1 MNTNLDKIALDLYGK
16 IQTRFSD
23 IKIGD
28 ENATVLSKKQDVP
41 KARFF
46 EFEYLDGGK
55 KIGTITITLDEDD
68 GVVVQTSGELA
79 NKQHEGA
86 FRFIRGL
93 RSFAKDRLLNFD
105 VQNIGKDNL
114 DKRDYEF
121 QSKKKEQPVMQQ
133 PMKQPAPKPKMAPKS
148 SMMENKMYGTTRM
161 SYQDLG
167 EAKLIVKHSQPVNL
181 DLAAGRTMHIEGIWV
196 ENTDGERFRYPYK
209 HLNGARA
216 LAEHIKA
223 GGNPYDVIGQHICS
237 LSEELTQLRK
247 FKSYVGRNETL
258 SEAMDDINTCVNDR
272 IEAVKKE
279 VHSLQRPAYYKQFA
293 ESFQA
298 NESQEIPEAIL
309 NDWIDRLTIRTFNE
323 ELKTAFP
330 YIYRLVGENI
340 SVKELSPEDM
350 LSELRSEEKDENG
363 NVVRWKEEGEW
374 KKVSGK
380 GKDGRGKVTN
390 MSDKA
395 RRETEKLNKKD
406 ESLDPLGRFE
416 SFMDRIVSEDGEEEQ
431 GENSLFSSNAELQ
444 AQSLA
449 KLKELIATGLKP
461 GVDGVNATLSLK
473 GIIDSPTFTDD
484 YLEGLTDEDDVGTA
498 IKLYLQDLATGKI
511 SEPDSPKAKD
521 VAQTIIAT
529 KALNSAGDTPVG
541 GEEVPPGGPEGAP
554 PGAPPPDAAAAG
566 APPPDAAAA
575 GAPPPPGAP
584 PPDAAAAGAPPPPG
598 APPVAES
605 MGGSHPKARLIR
617 AIHTAKK
624 HGAKLDT
631 TLDFGHKEMT
641 LHDCIEECGM
651 SPDDFGFDH
660 NNQEDGVHQMLKS
673 ISGFWN
679 KEAKN
684 FTIGGTRAKTK
695 VVKDF
700 KNGEFSNATEE
711 ELQHVLRMIDKMDP
725 SDSGHNEL
733 GHIKHLAGM
742 HDQVADE
749 DMMDP
754 QAMMKGMMGQMGGM
768 KMPQGGGN
776 SITVNGKPS
785 TQAEFDAFTKQHSV
799 TPGQMPGGQKL
810 TPGQMPGGMKT
821 PQIGG
826 NPQDMVNNMMK
837 GMNESTELTAMLKIA
852 GLR

>member
-28 ENATVLSKKQDVP
+28 ENAGVLSKKQDIP

-55 KIGTITITLDEDD
+55 KIGTVIITLDEDD

-79 NKQHEGA
+79 SKQHDGA

-93 RSFAKDRLLNFD
+93 RSFAKDRLLKFD

-133 PMKQPAPKPKMAPKS
+133 PMQQPAPKPKPAPKS

-196 ENTDGERFRYPYK
+196 ENAQGERFRYPYK

-223 GGNPYDVIGQHICS
+223 GGNPYDVIGQHVVS
-237 LSEELTQLRK
+237 LSEELAQLRK
-247 FKSYVGRNETL
+247 FKNYVGRNDTL
-258 SEAMDDINTCVNDR
+258 SEAMDDINSRVSER

-298 NESQEIPEAIL
+298 NESQDIPEAIL

-323 ELKTAFP
+323 DLKTAFP

-340 SVKELSPEDM
+340 LVKELTPDDV
-350 LSELRSEEKDENG
+350 LSELRSEEKDEKG

-374 KKVSGK
+374 KKSSGK
-380 GKDGRGKVTN
+380 DKDGRGKVTN

-395 RRETEKLNKKD
+395 RRESEKLNKKD

-416 SFMDRIVSEDGEEEQ
+416 SFMEKIVSEDGEEET
-431 GENSLFSSNAELQ
+431 GENQLFSANIELQ
-444 AQSLA
+444 AQALD

-473 GIIDSPTFTDD
+473 GIIDSPTFTDE

-498 IKLYLQDLATGKI
+498 IKLYLQDIASGKI
-511 SEPDSPKAKD
+511 SEQDTPKAKD
-521 VAQTIIAT
+521 IAQTIIAS
-529 KALNSAGDTPVG
+529 KALDGAGDTPVG
-541 GEEVPPGGPEGAP
+541 GEEVPPGAPPPDAGAMP
-554 PGAPPPDAAAAG
+554 PGAPPPDAG
-566 APPPDAAAA
+566 AM
-575 GAPPPPGAP
+575 PPGAP
-584 PPDAAAAGAPPPPG
+584 PPDAAAAGAPPPPEG
-598 APPVAES
+598 APPAPPVAES

-624 HGAKLDT
+624 HGAQLDT

-651 SPDDFGFDH
+651 SPKDFGFDQGQ
-660 NNQEDGVHQMLKS
+660 NEDGVHQMLKS

-700 KNGEFSNATEE
+700 KNGEFKNASEE

-725 SDSGHNEL
+725 SGNEHGEL
-733 GHIKHLAGM
+733 GHITHLAGM
-742 HDQVADE
+742 HQEHPRDSAMHSKVAELETMDQQQQQEVPMQESMDE
-749 DMMDP
+749 L
-754 QAMMKGMMGQMGGM
+754 G
-768 KMPQGGGN
+768 
-776 SITVNGKPS
+776 SW
-785 TQAEFDAFTKQHSV
+785 
-799 TPGQMPGGQKL
+799 
-810 TPGQMPGGMKT
+810 
-821 PQIGG
+821 
-826 NPQDMVNNMMK
+826 
-837 GMNESTELTAMLKIA
+837 LKIA
-852 GLR
+852 GLRK

>member
-28 ENATVLSKKQDVP
+28 ENAGVLSRKQDIP

-46 EFEYLDGGK
+46 EFEYLDGGQK
-55 KIGTITITLDEDD
+55 VGTVIITLDEDE

-79 NKQHEGA
+79 SKQHDGA

-93 RSFAKDRLLNFD
+93 RSFAKDRLLKFD

-133 PMKQPAPKPKMAPKS
+133 PMTQPAPKPKMAPKS
-148 SMMENKMYGTTRM
+148 SMMENKMYGTNRM

-181 DLAAGRTMHIEGIWV
+181 DLAAGRTMHIEGIWI
-196 ENTDGERFRYPYK
+196 ENTNGERFRYPYK

-223 GGNPYDVIGQHICS
+223 GGNPYDSIGQHVVS
-237 LSEELTQLRK
+237 LSEELAQLRK
-247 FKSYVGRNETL
+247 FKNYVGRNDTL
-258 SEAMDDINTCVNDR
+258 SEAMDDINSRVSER
-272 IEAVKKE
+272 IDAVKKE
-279 VHSLQRPAYYKQFA
+279 VSSLQRPAYYKQFA

-323 ELKTAFP
+323 DLKTAFP

-340 SVKELSPEDM
+340 SVKELNPDDV
-350 LSELRSEEKDENG
+350 LSELRSEEKDEKG

-380 GKDGRGKVTN
+380 EKDGRGKVTN

-395 RRETEKLNKKD
+395 RRESEKLSKKD

-416 SFMDRIVSEDGEEEQ
+416 SFMEKIVSEDGEEA
-431 GENSLFSSNAELQ
+431 GENQIFSPNVELQ
-444 AQSLA
+444 AQALD
-449 KLKELIATGLKP
+449 KLKSLIATGLKP

-473 GIIDSPTFTDD
+473 GLIDSPTFTDE

-498 IKLYLQDLATGKI
+498 IKLYLQDVASGKI
-511 SEPDSPKAKD
+511 SEPDAPKAKD
-521 VAQTIIAT
+521 IAQTIIAS
-529 KALNSAGDTPVG
+529 KALDSAGEETPVG
-541 GEEVPPGGPEGAP
+541 GEEVPPPDAAAPAAPAPDAAAAMALPPEGAP
-554 PGAPPPDAAAAG
+554 PAPDAAAAMTPPPEG
-566 APPPDAAAA
+566 APP
-575 GAPPPPGAP
+575 
-584 PPDAAAAGAPPPPG
+584 

-605 MGGSHPKARLIR
+605 MGESHPKARLIR

-624 HGAKLDT
+624 HGAQLDT

-651 SPDDFGFDH
+651 SPKDFGFDQDQ
-660 NNQEDGVHQMLKS
+660 NKDGVHQMLKS

-725 SDSGHNEL
+725 SGNEHGEL
-733 GHIKHLAGM
+733 GHITHLAGM
-742 HDQVADE
+742 HQSHPRDNAMHSKVAELETMDQQQQQVPMQETMDE
-749 DMMDP
+749 L
-754 QAMMKGMMGQMGGM
+754 G
-768 KMPQGGGN
+768 
-776 SITVNGKPS
+776 SW
-785 TQAEFDAFTKQHSV
+785 
-799 TPGQMPGGQKL
+799 
-810 TPGQMPGGMKT
+810 
-821 PQIGG
+821 
-826 NPQDMVNNMMK
+826 
-837 GMNESTELTAMLKIA
+837 LKIA
-852 GLR
+852 GLRK

>member
-1 MNTNLDKIALDLYGK
+1 MNTNLDKIAVDLYGK

-28 ENATVLSKKQDVP
+28 EHAEVLSKKEDIP

-46 EFEYLDGGK
+46 EFEYVDGGK
-55 KIGTITITLDEDD
+55 KIGTVTITLDEDD

-79 NKQHEGA
+79 NKEHEGA

-93 RSFAKDRLLNFD
+93 RSFAKDRLLKFD

-121 QSKKKEQPVMQQ
+121 QSKKKEEPDMQQ
-133 PMKQPAPKPKMAPKS
+133 PVTQPAPKPKAAPKS
-148 SMMENKMYGTTRM
+148 SMMENKMYGTSKM

-167 EAKLIVKHSQPVNL
+167 EAKLIVKHSQPVNP
-181 DLAAGRTMHIEGIWV
+181 DLAAGRTMHIEGIWI
-196 ENTDGERFRYPYK
+196 ENVQGERFRYPYK

-223 GGNPYDVIGQHICS
+223 GGNPYDVIGQHVVS
-237 LSEELTQLRK
+237 LSEELVQLRK
-247 FKSYVGRNETL
+247 FKNYVGRNDTL
-258 SEAMDDINTCVNDR
+258 SEAMDDINSRVSER
-272 IEAVKKE
+272 IEQVKKE
-279 VHSLQRPAYYKQFA
+279 VHNLQRPTYYKQFA

-330 YIYRLVGENI
+330 YIYRLVGENVA
-340 SVKELSPEDM
+340 VKELSPDDI
-350 LSELRSEEKDENG
+350 LSELRSEEKDEKG

-374 KKVSGK
+374 KKTAN
-380 GKDGRGKVTN
+380 KDGRGKVTN

-406 ESLDPLGRFE
+406 ESLDPLGRFT
-416 SFMDRIVSEDGEEEQ
+416 SFMEKIVSEDGEEET
-431 GENSLFSSNAELQ
+431 GENQLFSPNVELQ
-444 AQSLA
+444 AQALD
-449 KLKELIATGLKP
+449 KLKELIASGLKP

-473 GIIDSPTFTDD
+473 GIIDSPVFTDE

-511 SEPDSPKAKD
+511 QEQDAPKAKD
-521 VAQTIIAT
+521 IAQTIIAS
-529 KALNSAGDTPVG
+529 KALDGAGDTPVG
-541 GEEVPPGGPEGAP
+541 GEEVPPGGPAGAP
-554 PGAPPPDAAAAG
+554 PGPEGAPPPPDAAAAG
-566 APPPDAAAA
+566 APPPE
-575 GAPPPPGAP
+575 GAPPAPGAP
-584 PPDAAAAGAPPPPG
+584 PPEGAPP
-598 APPVAES
+598 APPVAEG

-651 SPDDFGFDH
+651 SPKDFGFDQDEH
-660 NNQEDGVHQMLKS
+660 EDGVHQMLKS

-725 SDSGHNEL
+725 SGDEHGEL
-733 GHIKHLAGM
+733 GHITHLAGM
-742 HDQVADE
+742 HQEHPRD
-749 DMMDP
+749 
-754 QAMMKGMMGQMGGM
+754 
-768 KMPQGGGN
+768 
-776 SITVNGKPS
+776 
-785 TQAEFDAFTKQHSV
+785 
-799 TPGQMPGGQKL
+799 
-810 TPGQMPGGMKT
+810 
-821 PQIGG
+821 
-826 NPQDMVNNMMK
+826 
-837 GMNESTELTAMLKIA
+837 TAMHSKVAELETMDQQQQEVPMQEAMDELGSWLKIA
-852 GLR
+852 GLRK

>member
-28 ENATVLSKKQDVP
+28 ENAGVLSRKQDIP

-46 EFEYLDGGK
+46 EFEYLDGGQK
-55 KIGTITITLDEDD
+55 VGTVIITLDEDE

-79 NKQHEGA
+79 SKQHDGA

-93 RSFAKDRLLNFD
+93 RSFAKDRLLKFD

-133 PMKQPAPKPKMAPKS
+133 PMQQPAPKPKPAPKS

-181 DLAAGRTMHIEGIWV
+181 DLAAGRTMHIEGIWI
-196 ENTDGERFRYPYK
+196 ENTNGERFRYPYK

-223 GGNPYDVIGQHICS
+223 GGNPYDSIGQHVVS
-237 LSEELTQLRK
+237 LSEELAQLRK
-247 FKSYVGRNETL
+247 FKNYVGRNDTL
-258 SEAMDDINTCVNDR
+258 SEAMDDINSRVSER

-279 VHSLQRPAYYKQFA
+279 VSSLQRPAYYKQFA

-323 ELKTAFP
+323 DLKTAFP

-340 SVKELSPEDM
+340 SVKELTPDDV
-350 LSELRSEEKDENG
+350 LSELRSEEKDEKG

-380 GKDGRGKVTN
+380 EKDGRGKVTN

-395 RRETEKLNKKD
+395 RRESEKLSQKD

-416 SFMDRIVSEDGEEEQ
+416 SFMEKIVSEDGEEET
-431 GENSLFSSNAELQ
+431 GENQLFSANIELQ
-444 AQSLA
+444 AQALD
-449 KLKELIATGLKP
+449 KLKGLIASGLKP

-473 GIIDSPTFTDD
+473 GIIDSPTFTDE

-498 IKLYLQDLATGKI
+498 IKLYLQDIASGKI
-511 SEPDSPKAKD
+511 SEPDTPKAKD
-521 VAQTIIAT
+521 IAQTIIAS
-529 KALNSAGDTPVG
+529 KALDSAGDTPVG
-541 GEEVPPGGPEGAP
+541 GEEVPPPDAAAP
-554 PGAPPPDAAAAG
+554 PAPDAAAMAPPPDAAA
-566 APPPDAAAA
+566 PPAPDAAAM
-575 GAPPPPGAP
+575 APPPEGVP
-584 PPDAAAAGAPPPPG
+584 P

-605 MGGSHPKARLIR
+605 MGESHPKARLIR

-624 HGAKLDT
+624 HGAQLDT
-631 TLDFGHKEMT
+631 TLDFGHREMT

-651 SPDDFGFDH
+651 SPRDFGFDQDQ
-660 NNQEDGVHQMLKS
+660 NEDGVHQMLKS

-679 KEAKN
+679 KESKN

-700 KNGEFSNATEE
+700 KNGEFENATEE

-725 SDSGHNEL
+725 SGDENGEL
-733 GHIKHLAGM
+733 GHITHLAGM
-742 HDQVADE
+742 HQEHPRDSAMHRKVAELETMDQQQEVPVQESMDE
-749 DMMDP
+749 L
-754 QAMMKGMMGQMGGM
+754 
-768 KMPQGGGN
+768 
-776 SITVNGKPS
+776 SS
-785 TQAEFDAFTKQHSV
+785 W
-799 TPGQMPGGQKL
+799 
-810 TPGQMPGGMKT
+810 
-821 PQIGG
+821 
-826 NPQDMVNNMMK
+826 
-837 GMNESTELTAMLKIA
+837 LKIA
-852 GLR
+852 GLRK

>member
-28 ENATVLSKKQDVP
+28 ENAGVLSRKQDIP

-46 EFEYLDGGK
+46 EFEYLDGGQK
-55 KIGTITITLDEDD
+55 VGTVIITLDEDE

-79 NKQHEGA
+79 SKQHDGA

-93 RSFAKDRLLNFD
+93 RSFAKDRLLKFD

-133 PMKQPAPKPKMAPKS
+133 PMTQPAPKPKMAPKS
-148 SMMENKMYGTTRM
+148 SMMENKMYGTNRM

-181 DLAAGRTMHIEGIWV
+181 DLAAGRTMHIEGIWI
-196 ENTDGERFRYPYK
+196 ENTNGERFRYPYK

-223 GGNPYDVIGQHICS
+223 GGNPYDSIGQHVVS
-237 LSEELTQLRK
+237 LSEELAQLRK
-247 FKSYVGRNETL
+247 FKNYVGRNDTL
-258 SEAMDDINTCVNDR
+258 SEAMDDINSRVSER

-279 VHSLQRPAYYKQFA
+279 VSSLQRPAYYKQFA

-323 ELKTAFP
+323 DLKTAFP

-340 SVKELSPEDM
+340 SVKELNPDDV
-350 LSELRSEEKDENG
+350 LSELRSEEKDEKG

-380 GKDGRGKVTN
+380 EKDGRGKVTN

-395 RRETEKLNKKD
+395 RRESEKLSKKD

-416 SFMDRIVSEDGEEEQ
+416 SFMEKIVSEDGEEET
-431 GENSLFSSNAELQ
+431 GENQLFSANIELQ
-444 AQSLA
+444 AQALD
-449 KLKELIATGLKP
+449 KLKELIASGLKP

-473 GIIDSPTFTDD
+473 GIIDSPTFTDE

-498 IKLYLQDLATGKI
+498 IKLYLQDVASGKI
-511 SEPDSPKAKD
+511 SEPDTPKAKD
-521 VAQTIIAT
+521 IAQTIIAS
-529 KALNSAGDTPVG
+529 KALDGAGDTPVG
-541 GEEVPPGGPEGAP
+541 GEEVPPGAPPPDAGAMP
-554 PGAPPPDAAAAG
+554 PGAPPPDAG
-566 APPPDAAAA
+566 AMPPGAQPPDAAAA
-575 GAPPPPGAP
+575 GAPPPPEGAP
-584 PPDAAAAGAPPPPG
+584 P

-605 MGGSHPKARLIR
+605 MGESHPKARLIR

-624 HGAKLDT
+624 HGAQLDT

-651 SPDDFGFDH
+651 SPKDFGFDQDEH
-660 NNQEDGVHQMLKS
+660 EDGVHQMLKS
-673 ISGFWN
+673 VSGFWN

-700 KNGEFSNATEE
+700 KNGEFKNATEE

-725 SDSGHNEL
+725 SGDEHGEL
-733 GHIKHLAGM
+733 GHITHLAGM
-742 HDQVADE
+742 HQEHPRDSAMHSKVAELETMDQQQQQVPMQETMDE
-749 DMMDP
+749 L
-754 QAMMKGMMGQMGGM
+754 G
-768 KMPQGGGN
+768 
-776 SITVNGKPS
+776 SW
-785 TQAEFDAFTKQHSV
+785 
-799 TPGQMPGGQKL
+799 
-810 TPGQMPGGMKT
+810 
-821 PQIGG
+821 
-826 NPQDMVNNMMK
+826 
-837 GMNESTELTAMLKIA
+837 LKIA
-852 GLR
+852 GLRK

>member
-28 ENATVLSKKQDVP
+28 QHAEVLSKKEDIP

-46 EFEYLDGGK
+46 EFEYVDGGK
-55 KIGTITITLDEDD
+55 KLGNITITLDDDD
-68 GVVVQTSGELA
+68 GVVVQTSGDLA
-79 NKQHEGA
+79 NKKHEGA

-105 VQNIGKDNL
+105 IQNMGKNNL

-121 QSKKKEQPVMQQ
+121 QSKRKEQE
-133 PMKQPAPKPKMAPKS
+133 PMEPI
-148 SMMENKMYGTTRM
+148 MESKLYGTTRM

-167 EAKLIVKHSQPVNL
+167 EARLVVKHSQPINTE
-181 DLAAGRTMHIEGIWV
+181 LAAGRTMHIESIYI
-196 ENTDGERFRYPYK
+196 ENAQGERFRYPYK

-223 GGNPYDVIGQHICS
+223 GGNPYDSIGQHIS
-237 LSEELTQLRK
+237 GLSEELAQLRK
-247 FKSYVGRNETL
+247 FKNYVGRNTTL
-258 SEAMDDINTCVNDR
+258 SEAMDDINGRVNER

-279 VHSLQRPAYYKQFA
+279 VQSLQRPTYYQAFA
-293 ESFQA
+293 ESFEA
-298 NESQEIPEAIL
+298 NESQDIPEEIL

-340 SVKELSPEDM
+340 PTKELGPED
-350 LSELRSEEKDENG
+350 LLDETHH
-363 NVVRWKEEGEW
+363 
-374 KKVSGK
+374 
-380 GKDGRGKVTN
+380 D
-390 MSDKA
+390 DD
-395 RRETEKLNKKD
+395 D
-406 ESLDPLGRFE
+406 ESEKIEHLMHKYHWSRQEALEHLHYNEHDPEDYKDMKESTDPEDQFE
-416 SFMDRIVSEDGEEEQ
+416 SFLDSIVNEDGEEET
-431 GENSLFSSNAELQ
+431 GENQLFSSNIELQ
-444 AQSLA
+444 SQALD

-461 GVDGVNATLSLK
+461 GVDGINATLSLK

-511 SEPDSPKAKD
+511 DEPESPKAKD
-521 VAQTIIAT
+521 IAQTIVAS
-529 KALNSAGDTPVG
+529 KALDTAGETPVG
-541 GEEVPPGGPEGAP
+541 GEEMPPAGAAPAGPEGAP
-554 PGAPPPDAAAAG
+554 PAGPEAAAG
-566 APPPDAAAA
+566 AMPPPAP
-575 GAPPPPGAP
+575 GAVPPGAVPPGAP
-584 PPDAAAAGAPPPPG
+584 PA
-598 APPVAES
+598 PVAES
-605 MGGSHPKARLIR
+605 SGSHPKARLIK

-641 LHDCIEECGM
+641 LHDCIHECGM
-651 SPDDFGFDH
+651 EPKDFGFDKDDG
-660 NNQEDGVHQMLKS
+660 EDGVHQMLKS

-711 ELQHVLRMIDKMDP
+711 DLRHVLHMIDKMDP
-725 SDSGHNEL
+725 SHDGNDEL
-733 GHIKHLAGM
+733 GHIRHLSGM
-742 HDQVADE
+742 NQEHPRDQVMHNKVAELAD
-749 DMMDP
+749 MDQQQQEVP
-754 QAMMKGMMGQMGGM
+754 M
-768 KMPQGGGN
+768 
-776 SITVNGKPS
+776 
-785 TQAEFDAFTKQHSV
+785 D
-799 TPGQMPGGQKL
+799 
-810 TPGQMPGGMKT
+810 
-821 PQIGG
+821 
-826 NPQDMVNNMMK
+826 
-837 GMNESTELTAMLKIA
+837 ESMDELGSWLKIA
-852 GLR
+852 GIRK

>member
-28 ENATVLSKKQDVP
+28 ENAGVLSKKEDIP

-86 FRFIRGL
+86 FKFIRGL

-133 PMKQPAPKPKMAPKS
+133 PMKQPAPAPKMAPKS
-148 SMMENKMYGTTRM
+148 SMMENKMYGTARM

-196 ENTDGERFRYPYK
+196 ENSNGERFRYPYK

-223 GGNPYDVIGQHICS
+223 GGNPYDVIGQHITS

-247 FKSYVGRNETL
+247 FKNYVGRNDTL
-258 SEAMDDINTCVNDR
+258 SEAMDDINGRVNER

-279 VHSLQRPAYYKQFA
+279 VTSLQRPAYYKQFA

-340 SVKELSPEDM
+340 TVKELSPEDV

-395 RRETEKLNKKD
+395 RRESEKLNKKD

-416 SFMDRIVSEDGEEEQ
+416 SFMDRIVSEDGEDDT
-431 GENSLFSSNAELQ
+431 GENSLFSSNVQLQ
-444 AQSLA
+444 AQSLE
-449 KLKELIATGLKP
+449 KLKELISTGLKP

-473 GIIDSPTFTDD
+473 GIIDSPTFTDE

-498 IKLYLQDLATGKI
+498 IKLYLQDLANGKI

-521 VAQTIIAT
+521 IAQSIIAT
-529 KALNSAGDTPVG
+529 KALDSAGDTPVG

-554 PGAPPPDAAAAG
+554 PGAPPPGPEGAPPPPPPEAG

-575 GAPPPPGAP
+575 GAPPPPEGAP
-584 PPDAAAAGAPPPPG
+584 PAPP

-624 HGAKLDT
+624 HGAQLDT

-651 SPDDFGFDH
+651 SPKDFGFDKS
-660 NNQEDGVHQMLKS
+660 QGEDGVHQMLKS

-700 KNGEFSNATEE
+700 KNGEFKNATEE

-725 SDSGHNEL
+725 SGDEHGEL
-733 GHIKHLAGM
+733 GHITHLAGM
-742 HDQVADE
+742 HQEHPRDSAMHSKVAELETLDQQQQEVPMQETMDE
-749 DMMDP
+749 L
-754 QAMMKGMMGQMGGM
+754 G
-768 KMPQGGGN
+768 
-776 SITVNGKPS
+776 SW
-785 TQAEFDAFTKQHSV
+785 
-799 TPGQMPGGQKL
+799 
-810 TPGQMPGGMKT
+810 
-821 PQIGG
+821 
-826 NPQDMVNNMMK
+826 
-837 GMNESTELTAMLKIA
+837 LKIA
-852 GLR
+852 GIRK